1 MSRSTVRIRT
11 LAPVLFLYLE
21 DIALLKYFC
30 PFADKGGLKMK
41 IMIVDD
47 EPVSRRIMAKTLAP
61 IGKCTITDS
70 GKKAIVLFEKAVKK
84 KAPFELIILDISM
97 PDISGI
103 QVLNQIR
110 TREKNLKT
118 PKDGRAKIIMVT
130 ASMRRSVI
138 RKCIRLGCNSY
149 IAKPYNRA
157 QIFRE
162 LERLGFTI
170 PEGLKKKTDNKKSY
184 TSLVGGIIKRFN
196 SGEIELPVLPR
207 MVQEVQNL
215 LKSSDPSIEE
225 LADIITKD
233 AVISTRLIAIANSSL
248 YKGVDAAKNLNAALL
263 RLGLEETLNVITTL
277 TNKNL
282 YKSENV
288 SLKKLLEVLWMH
300 SFACACCARFIED
313 ELTDIKTQG
322 VFLMGIIHDI
332 GKVLLLKAIADI
344 SPDEAFDDKDLQAAI
359 HEAHTLFGA
368 VLIKKWGLA
377 ETYIKVAELHHW
389 NTFPENTEKELIIV
403 HLANLI
409 VNAMGYSSFENKPVD
424 MPGNALDDN
433 AAALLE
439 GLGITCEK
447 LESITKRITE
457 EMESL
462 SENF

>member
-1 MSRSTVRIRT
+1 
-11 LAPVLFLYLE
+11 
-21 DIALLKYFC
+21 
-30 PFADKGGLKMK
+30 MK

-47 EPVSRRIMAKTLAP
+47 EPVSRKIMARTLGP

-84 KAPFELIILDISM
+84 QKPFDLIILDISM

-103 QVLNQIR
+103 KVLNQIR
-110 TREKNLKT
+110 TREKNLKI
-118 PKDGRAKIIMVT
+118 PKPERAKIIMVT
-130 ASMRRSVI
+130 ASMRKSVI
-138 RKCIRLGCNSY
+138 QKCIRLGCSSY
-149 IAKPYNRA
+149 IAKPYNRG

-170 PEGLKKKTDNKKSY
+170 PDDLKKKTDNKKSY

-215 LKSSDPSIEE
+215 LNSSEPSIEE
-225 LADIITKD
+225 LADIIKKD

-248 YKGVDAAKNLNAALL
+248 YKGVDAAKDLNAALL
-263 RLGLEETLNVITTL
+263 RLGLKETLNVITTL

-282 YKSENV
+282 YKSENA
-288 SLKKLLEVLWMH
+288 SLKKLLDILWMH

-313 ELTDIKTQG
+313 ELSHVKAEGT
-322 VFLMGIIHDI
+322 FLMGIIHDI

-344 SPDEAFDDKDLQAAI
+344 SPDEFFDDKDLQSAI
-359 HEAHTLFGA
+359 HEAHTVFGA

-377 ETYIKVAELHHW
+377 EIYIKVAELHHW

-403 HLANLI
+403 HLADLI
-409 VNAMGYSSFENKPVD
+409 VNAMGYCSFENRPVE
-424 MPGNALDDN
+424 MPANAFDDN
-433 AAALLE
+433 AWALLDD
-439 GLGITCEK
+439 LGITSEK
-447 LESITKRITE
+447 LESITKRIAE
-457 EMESL
+457 EMEGL

>member
-1 MSRSTVRIRT
+1 MSPNSLLIIDNALFKTVEHLTGIYPSNYGKLKHESFYSLKLRPSIR
-11 LAPVLFLYLE
+11 
-21 DIALLKYFC
+21 
-30 PFADKGGLKMK
+30 KGL
-41 IMIVDD
+41 
-47 EPVSRRIMAKTLAP
+47 
-61 IGKCTITDS
+61 
-70 GKKAIVLFEKAVKK
+70 EKAVKK

-170 PEGLKKKTDNKKSY
+170 PEGLKKKTDNKKTY

-288 SLKKLLEVLWMH
+288 SLKKLLE
-300 SFACACCARFIED
+300 
-313 ELTDIKTQG
+313 
-322 VFLMGIIHDI
+322 
-332 GKVLLLKAIADI
+332 
-344 SPDEAFDDKDLQAAI
+344 
-359 HEAHTLFGA
+359 
-368 VLIKKWGLA
+368 A
-377 ETYIKVAELHHW
+377 EVQFQP
-389 NTFPENTEKELIIV
+389 N
-403 HLANLI
+403 
-409 VNAMGYSSFENKPVD
+409 
-424 MPGNALDDN
+424 
-433 AAALLE
+433 
-439 GLGITCEK
+439 
-447 LESITKRITE
+447 
-457 EMESL
+457 
-462 SENF
+462 